1 MTSAVYKIKI
11 FLLFGVFCSANI
23 ALFAETQQTQQA
35 EERPYRSFFYEELL
49 DISSETKADDL
60 QEKTTR
66 PKKENS
72 APVFPPVKRSEIIK
86 TDVVQISPGVLKIGL
101 IVVAVLFVLICCFI
115 YRKQC
120 SYYFSKRRYAGVVF
134 QLLFYRIVF
143 QNYLQKERFWQLL
156 RCYLQLPEQADA
168 MEIAA
173 VLPKYCSKIRKYL
186 EIKNESYR
194 IS

>member
-1 MTSAVYKIKI
+1 MTSAIYKII
-11 FLLFGVFCSANI
+11 LAFGVFCCVNI
-23 ALFAETQQTQQA
+23 ALFAETQQT
-35 EERPYRSFFYEELL
+35 EERPYRAFFYEELL
-49 DISSETKADDL
+49 DITSETKADDL
-60 QEKTTR
+60 REKPTC
-66 PKKENS
+66 PKKESS
-72 APVFPPVKRSEIIK
+72 APVFPPVKHSEIIK
-86 TDVVQISPGVLKIGL
+86 TDVVQISPWVLKIGL
-101 IVVAVLFVLICCFI
+101 IVVVALVVLICSFI

-120 SYYFSKRRYAGVVF
+120 IYCFRKWRYVGVLF

-173 VLPKYCSKIRKYL
+173 VLPKYCSKIRNYL